1 MQRIAIQAIAVTAIV
16 VPVVALGAAAGTAT
30 AIPGDST
37 AKCDYVGGR
46 ERIKVTI
53 HGAPGA
59 YVIQGLNSMGTG
71 TDVVVDADGTS
82 SFVFDKQ
89 SPWVHQLQTFE
100 SKLGSGGGAAGCDG
114 SVTVT
119 PADPVLDAVDGAL
132 AGAGSSALSTDPT
145 LR

>member
-1 MQRIAIQAIAVTAIV
+1 MYRKSVQAIAIAAVAV
-16 VPVVALGAAAGTAT
+16 VPMVGLAAGTAS

-59 YVIQGLNSMGTG
+59 YQIQFINGANK
-71 TDVVVDADGTS
+71 DVVVDSDGTT

-89 SPWVHQLQTFE
+89 SPGVHQIQVFE
-100 SKLGSGGGAAGCDG
+100 AALGSGGGAAGCDG
-114 SVTVT
+114 SATVA
-119 PADPVLDAVDGAL
+119 PADPLLDAVDAAL
-132 AGAGSSALSTDPT
+132 AGVGSSALSTDLA